1 MAGTVTAL
9 KFQKNNRQ
17 RISVYLDEAY
27 AFGLPDTIAAQLR
40 IGQTLSDDYVAEL
53 QGQDNLERAY
63 QRTLVL
69 LAHRARSTAE
79 IGRYLER
86 LDVTPEAVAI
96 ILERLMTHGY
106 LDDLQFAQ
114 AWVGDRERF
123 RPRSPAALRNELR
136 EKGVSQEIIA
146 QVLSDIDQDESAHR
160 AAESYA
166 RRLQSL
172 DERSFRQKLGN
183 HLLRRGFAHGVVWK
197 VVDQIWREQHA
208 TEEAQEELNDWQ

>member
-136 EKGVSQEIIA
+136 EKGISQEIIA

>member
-106 LDDLQFAQ
+106 LDYLQFAQ

>member
-17 RISVYLDEAY
+17 RISVYLDDAY
-27 AFGLPDTIAAQLR
+27 AFGLPDTLAAQLT
-40 IGQTLSDDYVAEL
+40 IGQTLSDDRVAEL
-53 QGQDNLERAY
+53 QEQDNLERAY
-63 QRTLVL
+63 QRTLGL
-69 LAHRARSTAE
+69 LAHRARSTVE
-79 IGRYLER
+79 ISRYLER

>member
-40 IGQTLSDDYVAEL
+40 IGQTLSDDYLVEL
-53 QGQDNLERAY
+53 QEQDNLERAY

-79 IGRYLER
+79 ISRYLER

-136 EKGVSQEIIA
+136 EKGISQEIIA

>member
-9 KFQKNNRQ
+9 KFQQRNRQ
-17 RISVYLDEAY
+17 RVSVYLDGAY
-27 AFGLPDTIAAQLR
+27 AFGLPDTVAAQLR
-40 IGQTLSDDYVAEL
+40 IGQTLADDQLAEL
-53 QGQDNLERAY
+53 KEQDNLERAY
-63 QRTLVL
+63 QRTLGL
-69 LAHRARSTAE
+69 LAHRARSIAE
-79 IGRYLER
+79 IHRYLER
-86 LDVTPEAVAI
+86 FEVTPEAIAI
-96 ILERLMTHGY
+96 IVERLTSHGY

-146 QVLSDIDQDESAHR
+146 QVLSEIDQDASARR
-160 AAESYA
+160 AAEAYA
-166 RRLQSL
+166 RRLQNL

-197 VVDQIWREQHA
+197 VVDQIWNEQQDGDTHK
-208 TEEAQEELNDWQ
+208 EFYDWQ

>member
-9 KFQKNNRQ
+9 KFQQRNRQ
-17 RISVYLDEAY
+17 RVSVYLDGAY
-27 AFGLPDTIAAQLR
+27 AFGLPDTVATQLK
-40 IGQTLSDDYVAEL
+40 IGQTLADDQVAEL
-53 QGQDNLERAY
+53 KEQDNLERAY
-63 QRTLVL
+63 QRTLGL
-69 LAHRARSTAE
+69 LAHRARSIAE
-79 IGRYLER
+79 IHRYLER
-86 LDVTPEAVAI
+86 FEVTPEAIAI
-96 ILERLMTHGY
+96 IVERLTSHGY

-146 QVLSDIDQDESAHR
+146 QVLSEIDQDASARR
-160 AAESYA
+160 AAEAYA
-166 RRLQSL
+166 RRLQNL

-197 VVDQIWREQHA
+197 VVDQIWNEQQDGDTH
-208 TEEAQEELNDWQ
+208 EELYDWQ